1 MALLAAFHKGGNKD
15 FYHKWFFVKRTV
27 VFIQEKDVQAFAP
40 RARRIGERLHGDRHF
55 GYIAL
60 RRYSDCCL
68 LHKVCKTLVEHR
80 TYLYQGSVSV
90 CKTAQPCRMIAL
102 SSARSGGWLVSA
114 HDMQAESEGLIWL
127 HAQGRFNN
135 GSRHD
140 FMLLLT
146 QNHSLELLEPGRGSF
161 LFR

>member
-1 MALLAAFHKGGNKD
+1 MALVAAFHEGGNKD
-15 FYHKWFFVKRTV
+15 CYAKWCLVKRTV

-40 RARRIGERLHGDRHF
+40 PARRMGERLHGDRHF

-90 CKTAQPCRMIAL
+90 YKTAQPCRMIAL
-102 SSARSGGWLVSA
+102 SSARSGRGPVSA
-114 HDMQAESEGLIWL
+114 QDMQAGGDGLICL
-127 HAQGRFNN
+127 HTQGRFNN
-135 GSRHD
+135 SSRHD
-140 FMLLLT
+140 LMLLLT
-146 QNHSLELLEPGRGSF
+146 M
-161 LFR
+161 